1 MCSRLSTAGSIA
13 APIDAPSAVR
23 KSWCSRLS
31 TAGSIAAA
39 PTTPAVACGAGVL
52 PPINGGL
59 HCGDPRH
66 ARWSP
71 AWPRVL
77 PPINGGLH
85 CGLHRDPT
93 SHRRHLRA
101 PAYQRRA
108 PLRPP
113 TRRHPSASRHG
124 CSRLSTAGSIAALSR
139 ECRGAAGHPVLP
151 PINGGLHC
159 GNAAA
164 AKSLFAQLCSRLS
177 TAGSIAAGL
186 LPDLRAWQEGG
197 APAYQRRAPLRRAGL
212 RLGVTGGD
220 RAPAYQRRAPLRQL
234 RVGNAGD
241 IHPGCSRLSTAGSIA
256 AFVLTEQLM
265 YQTAVLPPINGG
277 LLCGPA
283 YSGCRPIPRSRA
295 PAYQRRAPLRPGP
308 GRHRQQP
315 VLGCSRLS
323 TAGSIAAA
331 LPCCRRQVTSSRA
344 PAYQRRAP
352 LRLAYKSWATS
363 SQ

>member
-39 PTTPAVACGAGVL
+39 PTTPAVSCGAGVL

-139 ECRGAAGHPVLP
+139 ECRGAAGQPVLP

-159 GNAAA
+159 GDAAA
-164 AKSLFAQLCSRLS
+164 AKALFAQLCSRLS

-197 APAYQRRAPLRRAGL
+197 
-212 RLGVTGGD
+212 
-220 RAPAYQRRAPLRQL
+220 APAYQRRAPLRQL

-277 LLCGPA
+277 LHCGPA
-283 YSGCRPIPRSRA
+283 YSGTDSSQFWGA
-295 PAYQRRAPLRPGP
+295 PAYQRRAPLRQGP
-308 GRHRQQP
+308 GRPRQQP